1 MAIMPSEKVYLTG
14 NEVAEIATGAI
25 TKTAKGL
32 LSPPVKKS
40 SKSNC
45 SRSNNII
52 AIFCFSDKRSFSGKT
67 NIATRLPATDIPM
80 AKMIRSSSKRK
91 L

>member
-25 TKTAKGL
+25 TKTANGL

-40 SKSNC
+40 SKSN
-45 SRSNNII
+45 
-52 AIFCFSDKRSFSGKT
+52 
-67 NIATRLPATDIPM
+67 
-80 AKMIRSSSKRK
+80 
-91 L
+91 